1 MKIRI
6 TREEIRQVLCGYFHT
21 EVEDF
26 IIEATN
32 PSTLGEVFRKQLVQ
46 PEAQSLRMVN
56 CKALRNIAE
65 SIGTPINLA
74 DVKWALENWIKWIEF
89 VDVYNRL
96 PISGYGSNQPK
107 GILR

>member
-6 TREEIRQVLCGYFHT
+6 TREEIRQVLGGYFHT

-26 IIEATN
+26 IIDATK
-32 PSTLGEVFRKQLVQ
+32 PSELGTLLRNRLNQTES
-46 PEAQSLRMVN
+46 QSFQISN
-56 CKALRNIAE
+56 YKTLRNIAE
-65 SIGTPINLA
+65 SIGTPINLS
-74 DVKWALENWIKWIEF
+74 DVKWALENWNKWIEF

-96 PISGYGSNQPK
+96 PISGYGSNQLK

>member
-6 TREEIRQVLCGYFHT
+6 TREEIRQVLSGYFHT

-26 IIEATN
+26 IIDATK
-32 PSTLGEVFRKQLVQ
+32 PSELGNLLRNRLVQ

-56 CKALRNIAE
+56 CKALRKIAE
-65 SIGTPINLA
+65 SLGTPISLA

-96 PISGYGSNQPK
+96 PVSGYGTEQPK
-107 GILR
+107 GMLK

>member
-6 TREEIRQVLCGYFHT
+6 TREEIRQVLSGYFHT

-32 PSTLGEVFRKQLVQ
+32 PSTLGEVLRKQLVQ

>member
-6 TREEIRQVLCGYFHT
+6 TREEIRQVLSGYFHT

-26 IIEATN
+26 IIDTTK
-32 PSTLGEVFRKQLVQ
+32 PSTLGEVFRKQLIQ

-89 VDVYNRL
+89 IDVYNRL
-96 PISGYGSNQPK
+96 PISGYGSNQSK